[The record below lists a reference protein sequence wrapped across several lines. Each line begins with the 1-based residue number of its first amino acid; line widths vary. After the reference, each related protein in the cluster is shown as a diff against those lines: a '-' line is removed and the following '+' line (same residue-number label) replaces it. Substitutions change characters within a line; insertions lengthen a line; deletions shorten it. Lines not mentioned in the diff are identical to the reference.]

1 MFKSFLKLKNKVNRH
16 RDLIFGRPDQK
27 LANPSRLRP
36 TPLNWA
42 HRVPSTLLTFDP
54 VGQKSKSRC
63 LFNLFFNSRKLLNIQ
78 KWPPEG
84 AFHQNRKIS
93 RLPVIS
99 QKILSQFLISE
110 TFYFFPFK
118 YDPWGLQKGK
128 NHIKKRLPNCQN
140 PDFTI
145 LWKTQFLA
153 KPANFCPIFLWHVN
167 GHI

>member
-1 MFKSFLKLKNKVNRH
+1 MLKSFLKLKNKVNRH

-63 LFNLFFNSRKLLNIQ
+63 LFNLFFNSRKLLNIH

-93 RLPVIS
+93 RFRFSNQHYKLHVFLPRFFIFSYISMAQGKSKKLKTISKNACQVGQNRVFTIS
-99 QKILSQFLISE
+99 QK
-110 TFYFFPFK
+110 TP
-118 YDPWGLQKGK
+118 
-128 NHIKKRLPNCQN
+128 
-140 PDFTI
+140 
-145 LWKTQFLA
+145 FLA
-153 KPANFCPIFLWHVN
+153 KPVNFCPIFLWHVI